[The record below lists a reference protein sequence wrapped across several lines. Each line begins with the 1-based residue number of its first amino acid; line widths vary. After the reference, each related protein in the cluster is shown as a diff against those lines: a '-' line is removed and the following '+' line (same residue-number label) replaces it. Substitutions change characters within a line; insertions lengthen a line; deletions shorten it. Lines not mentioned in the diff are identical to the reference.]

1 MSEQQELKPD
11 QKAAKGAIARL
22 PKEQGGEGLKR
33 EAAYERY
40 GGNKGDFNNACKLSD
55 TAPDLLQRVLDDGM
69 ALKDA
74 VQESKTNARLEA
86 MERHPYSK
94 AYRDIQSEEMEGLK
108 ASIARDGLHD
118 PVIWVYP
125 HKDGFAILDGH
136 HRRTAAFIV
145 GRGADLKVKLFK
157 GSDNEAWLFTITRN
171 VHRRNLPHGTKV
183 ALAWHSTKASEKCLN
198 LGISPMTQE
207 DAAKRFG
214 VSRTNVQ
221 QFGELWGESQNDAEA
236 VERGDKTMNAA
247 YRKHFPANP
256 KPKPASKPKGGDKQQ
271 GSKKPLVGAPTED
284 ALKEAAEKGRR
295 EGVAAAQRA
304 LNAEKDRANQAEGDA
319 LKKAAA
325 IDSLQ
330 KRLEEAE
337 KARAHSS
344 ENGAG
349 LDDDAEDLQTLR
361 NKLEGAR
368 SEADAERKRRE
379 RAEVLNKEKDERI
392 ANLKASLS
400 SFDSPEQDA
409 LSEDDEAL
417 PPKDAYEKALKQ
429 DKEQIKKWD
438 GLPLEEA
445 YGKAIGWIKQIRG
458 SQWSEG
464 CRYDLALRDLAII
477 EGEDVDAIRARYD
490 NVNCNKYPDEL
501 RRREAKLKQREAN
514 GERPPA

>member
-1 MSEQQELKPD
+1 MSERLTEKELAEIFSGELTKG
-11 QKAAKGAIARL
+11 QLIAEATVLLHEGKIIIRQAEKLAKTNKKNFKRAEKIMLESAGVFKRLRSGEIRNLVEAEKAAEDSGQGDQAGQTKAAAPKPAPGGGVQSNAVAESSAPGQVETAEERKNRL
-22 PKEQGGEGLKR
+22 ASEIDRAMLVWVR
-33 EAAYERY
+33 
-40 GGNKGDFNNACKLSD
+40 
-55 TAPDLLQRVLDDGM
+55 
-69 ALKDA
+69 
-74 VQESKTNARLEA
+74 ARLEQVLHVGGMLCEA
-86 MERHPYSK
+86 KDVVPHGEWEAWVK
-94 AYRDIQSEEMEGLK
+94 AR
-108 ASIARDGLHD
+108 
-118 PVIWVYP
+118 
-125 HKDGFAILDGH
+125 GFAL
-136 HRRTAAFIV
+136 RTASNWMRLYRQYQEDRSALN
-145 GRGADLKVKLFK
+145 ADL
-157 GSDNEAWLFTITRN
+157 STTEALRLLT
-171 VHRRNLPHGTKV
+171 
-183 ALAWHSTKASEKCLN
+183 E
-198 LGISPMTQE
+198 
-207 DAAKRFG
+207 
-214 VSRTNVQ
+214 TNVQ
-221 QFGELWGESQNDAEA
+221 KA
-236 VERGDKTMNAA
+236 GDGSGKSSA
-247 YRKHFPANP
+247 KGG
-256 KPKPASKPKGGDKQQ
+256 SKPKGGDKEQ
-271 GSKKPLVGAPTED
+271 GSKKPLVEAPTED
-284 ALKEAAEKGRR
+284 ALKEAAEKGRL

-361 NKLEGAR
+361 NQLEGAR

-429 DKEQIKKWD
+429 DKEQIKKWG